1 LQEQRES
8 LAQAQ
13 QQLAQA
19 RAALAQH
26 SQAVTGQNSGEIQ
39 QLQTELQ
46 RREELLRQREAKNQ
60 QLEKEM
66 GQLQE
71 ELEES
76 KGREETLAQAEAKIR
91 GIDAENTDT
100 QVKPRFPNLDF
111 GKYYALIIGNNTYA
125 DFPNLETAINDA
137 EDVAGTL
144 KSRYG
149 FQTKVLKNAS
159 RYDILSA
166 LNELR
171 EKLTDQDNFL
181 LYYAGHGTLD
191 QANTRG
197 HWLPVDAEQAS
208 TANWIS
214 NTSITDVINAMT
226 AKHVMVIADSCYS
239 GTLTRA
245 VTTSIEGGRTSE
257 QQEKWLRLMLK
268 TRSRTVLSS
277 GGLKPVLDS
286 GDGRNSVFAKNLLK
300 VLRSN
305 TEILEGPLLFQA
317 VSRQVKNDAA
327 KLGVDQNPLYS
338 PIKFAGDLGA
348 PFFFKP
354 AKL

>member
-1 LQEQRES
+1 VQSSVEL
-8 LAQAQ
+8 
-13 QQLAQA
+13 
-19 RAALAQH
+19 
-26 SQAVTGQNSGEIQ
+26 Q

-46 RREELLRQREAKNQ
+46 RREESLRQREAKNQ
-60 QLEKEM
+60 QLEKEL

-76 KGREETLAQAEAKIR
+76 KGREEVLVQAKATTR
-91 GIDAENTDT
+91 GIDAESTT
-100 QVKPRFPNLDF
+100 AAPQPKFPNLDF
-111 GKYYALIIGNNTYA
+111 GKYYALIIGNNNYA

-137 EDVAGTL
+137 EDVASIL
-144 KSRYG
+144 KSRYS
-149 FQTKVLKNAS
+149 FQTTVLKNAT
-159 RYDILSA
+159 RYQILSA
-166 LNELR
+166 LNTLR
-171 EKLTDQDNFL
+171 EKLTEQDNFL

-197 HWLPVDAEQAS
+197 NWLPVDAEQTS

-245 VTTSIEGGRTSE
+245 VTTSIEGGRTPE

-286 GDGRNSVFAKNLLK
+286 GDGRNSVFAKNLLV

-305 TEILEGPLLFQA
+305 NEILEGPLLFRS
-317 VSRQVKNDAA
+317 VSRRVKNDAA
-327 KLGVDQNPLYS
+327 KLGVEQNPLYS

-354 AKL
+354 ANL